1 MGKKKNNKKPKKY
14 AAIENSAKYIKT
26 PTHKKTIDAIEFEH
40 ISSIDYPLFSF
51 KYLQIISFPAQRD
64 VKFFHHFI
72 ERLQRYSIL
81 SWQQMSVD
89 KTHGYGFEYLSQD
102 VMKHAL
108 PNTITPDVDLMVL
121 RSSNDNRALVGF
133 RKWQIFYV
141 IFIEAQFNDIYDH

>member
-1 MGKKKNNKKPKKY
+1 MGKSNKKSKKNVT
-14 AAIENSAKYIKT
+14 IENSAKFIIP
-26 PTHKKTIDAIEFEH
+26 PTHKKSINAAELEQ

-51 KYLQIISFPAQRD
+51 KYLQIISFPEQRD

-72 ERLQRYSIL
+72 ERLHKYSTL
-81 SWQQMSVD
+81 TWLQMAVD
-89 KTHGYGFEYLSQD
+89 KKHGYGFEYLSQS

-108 PNTITPDVDLMVL
+108 PNAITPDVDLMVL

-141 IFIEAQFNDIYDH
+141 IFIEAQFNDIYDHK